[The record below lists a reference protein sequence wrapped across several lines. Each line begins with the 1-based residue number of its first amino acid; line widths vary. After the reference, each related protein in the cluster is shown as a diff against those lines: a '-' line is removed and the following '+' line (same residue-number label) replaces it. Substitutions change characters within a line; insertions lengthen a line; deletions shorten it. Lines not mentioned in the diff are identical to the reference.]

1 MPGASDLPGRH
12 DDPEAAG
19 QARWAGH
26 PDLPEHPDSRKHPD
40 SRRHP
45 DSREQTAGSQTQ
57 LRQRLGRLPDG
68 HPSSPY
74 REDGNIRLPA
84 ADLRKFEFATEPGA
98 DESSPA
104 DRVVDR
110 ASGPRRDS
118 RPEQTEDRGERPEDQ
133 AQHAKDRPERVGDN
147 GSESWRAAL
156 PQLHALWERH
166 QERWPE
172 AQRSPIDR
180 STDEEGSWRGDAG
193 HYLNMEEN
201 LVTEHALDRL
211 REGEPE
217 VSRTMKAVEA
227 EVPGARLVGQQNC
240 LKGEDRFK
248 EKVAEDCR
256 AMPDRSVG
264 EIAEHVPDAV
274 RYTCQL
280 GMDGYVDGYLDLCDR
295 VKQEGHEMILS
306 RNSWTS
312 TQYKGINTRWK
323 TATDQL
329 FEIQF
334 HTSESYEA
342 KQFTHRA
349 YERIRSPDT
358 ASAERKELYTFQVQ
372 VSARIPVPNGA
383 LSIADYHKDE
393 S

>member
-12 DDPEAAG
+12 DDPEATG
-19 QARWAGH
+19 QARRAGQ
-26 PDLPEHPDSRKHPD
+26 PDLPEHPD

-45 DSREQTAGSQTQ
+45 DSREQTAGAQTQ

-74 REDGNIRLPA
+74 REDGNIRPPA

-118 RPEQTEDRGERPEDQ
+118 RPEQAEDPGERPEDQ
-133 AQHAKDRPERVGDN
+133 AQHAKDRPERAGDN

-201 LVTEHALDRL
+201 LVTEHTLDRV
-211 REGEPE
+211 REVEPE

-248 EKVAEDCR
+248 EKVAEESR
-256 AMPDRSVG
+256 FKPDRS
-264 EIAEHVPDAV
+264 IAEITERMPDAV
-274 RYTCQL
+274 RYTYECSE
-280 GMDGYVDGYLDLCDR
+280 DRYVDSYWLICSHLEERGNELL
-295 VKQEGHEMILS
+295 LS
-306 RNSWTS
+306 RNSWDDS
-312 TQYKGINTRWK
+312 DYKGVNTRWL
-323 TATDQL
+323 TAGRQI
-329 FEIQF
+329 FEVQI
-334 HTSESYEA
+334 HTADSFQA
-342 KQFTHRA
+342 KQLTHTA
-349 YERIRSPDT
+349 YERLRTDAAPGVERPELETFQRAVTSNVPVPPG
-358 ASAERKELYTFQVQ
+358 AEAITDYRKEGY
-372 VSARIPVPNGA
+372 
-383 LSIADYHKDE
+383 
-393 S
+393 